1 MTLAWDIFVFVC
13 VSLLQ
18 TTGYY
23 ALRSLLYP
31 SPAPAD
37 VKRRSWLLSLAASGT
52 FALLVYPAI
61 TLPALAAAFSGPA
74 AFRAFFAVE
83 GPLHRLATL
92 YFLSFL
98 CLDCGIGWLD
108 YRDQLRLDTTWLHH
122 TVIGAFLVVLLR
134 SNACMVFLLAAPFEV
149 PTFILSLGS
158 VLPAY
163 RNDCASHW
171 RGRRARPLSTQ
182 RAAQTPCALSRPP
195 PLTPPP
201 PLPASPQ
208 SCLARRSSSTA
219 SSTRLCSS
227 CTCGWSLTWAR

>member
-23 ALRSLLYP
+23 ALRSLLYATP
-31 SPAPAD
+31 SPAD

-171 RGRRARPLSTQ
+171 RGRRARPLNPARCTDAV
-182 RAAQTPCALSRPP
+182 RALALSPTN
-195 PLTPPP
+195 TPSPY
-201 PLPASPQ
+201 LALPQ

-219 SSTRLCSS
+219 SSTRLCSLR
-227 CTCGWSLTWAR
+227 TCGWSLTWAR